1 MRAKV
6 KKGGAARILPCAACC
21 GVCVRSLF
29 PGTLGALY
37 QQRAALVAA
46 PGARGPPPR
55 RTRPKRTTPTT
66 GGGRHNPGQGGRAG
80 GPGPRET
87 EAHRK
92 AAREGP
98 RRSDPPAPARLR
110 HGPKKL
116 RQM

>member
-6 KKGGAARILPCAACC
+6 KKDEAARILPCAACR

-37 QQRAALVAA
+37 LQWAALVAA
-46 PGARGPPPR
+46 PGARGPPPGER
-55 RTRPKRTTPTT
+55 GRSARHPPRTEGETTP
-66 GGGRHNPGQGGRAG
+66 GGGRAG